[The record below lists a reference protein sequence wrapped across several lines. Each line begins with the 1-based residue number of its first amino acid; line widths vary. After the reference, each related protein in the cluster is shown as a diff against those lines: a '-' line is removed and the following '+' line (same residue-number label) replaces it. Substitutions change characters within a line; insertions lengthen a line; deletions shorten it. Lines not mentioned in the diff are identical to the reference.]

1 MVSRCLCTIQVSNKK
16 ALYRH
21 LLRLLH
27 TGLLLP
33 CSEVASFSELAR
45 DLIMQLPYA
54 VPLPDDGSVF
64 DYFLDLKIYH
74 FLPWE
79 ERKSE
84 NRKSSNHSG
93 YIALP
98 EVCDE

>member
-1 MVSRCLCTIQVSNKK
+1 MVSWCLRTIQVSSEESPRSYIDT
-16 ALYRH
+16 LSH
-21 LLRLLH
+21 VLF
-27 TGLLLP
+27 P
-33 CSEVASFSELAR
+33 CSEVTSFSELAR

-54 VPLPDDGSVF
+54 VPLPDEGSVF

-74 FLPWE
+74 FLPWA

-84 NRKSSNHSG
+84 GRKSSGSG

-98 EVCDE
+98 EVRGH